1 MQPYGTDESVSP
13 RNIVILKV
21 RVANPTASTRELS
34 DILDAEYGIELSH
47 NRISEILR
55 EMAED
60 ELYRETVIPD
70 QRIFNHYLFRL
81 SFYYPNFADQW
92 EDCYWA
98 LRDDPHVL
106 MFFNAD
112 SAYHWQFITQFRSN
126 DRMQRWIHEFFKEFG
141 EFILG
146 FHNTVLHQVHKF
158 QTDAEVF
165 DEMLKETD
173 EGREYLAAGG
183 DDQD

>member
-1 MQPYGTDESVSP
+1 MPANGPDDSVSP

-34 DILDAEYGIELSH
+34 GILADEYGIELSH

-60 ELYRETVIPD
+60 GLYRETVIPD
-70 QRIFNHYLFRL
+70 QSIFNHYLFRL
-81 SFYYPNFADQW
+81 SFHYPNFADQW

-112 SAYHWQFITQFRSN
+112 SEYHWQFITQFRDN
-126 DRMQRWIHEFFKEFG
+126 DHMQRWIHEFFKEFG
-141 EFILG
+141 EFISG

-158 QTDAEVF
+158 QTDAAVF
-165 DEMLKETD
+165 DEMLRETE
-173 EGREYLAAGG
+173 EGRQYLAENENA
-183 DDQD
+183 